1 MKPTSFG
8 GMATALAA
16 AAMMVAFA
24 SPPSAAAA
32 DADAATVA
40 EAAPA
45 ARVNVLVLK
54 EHGVG
59 GAALAQSYL
68 DRFISLA
75 ASQYG
80 WGDAHGQYHT
90 TRAGAESYIRDEKP
104 RFGILSLAAFLAF
117 REKYKL
123 EVVGTAV
130 VSRAGGQQ
138 YFLISKS
145 AADAKG
151 CFGKTM
157 ATDHADDPR
166 FIERVVSGRTFVLG
180 DFQLVETQRPL
191 QAIKKVLTG
200 ESVCAL
206 VDDAQMAELPH
217 IEGAEGI
224 RSVWES
230 AKFPSMTLVAFGTT
244 PSAERKKFKDGLGR
258 VCDGEGKTAC
268 AEVGILA
275 LNAADASSY
284 DAVLKAYGK

>member
-1 MKPTSFG
+1 MSRG
-8 GMATALAA
+8 IGRLLAGVLGA
-16 AAMMVAFA
+16 AVV
-24 SPPSAAAA
+24 
-32 DADAATVA
+32 ATVA
-40 EAAPA
+40 SAAPPP

-68 DRFISLA
+68 DRFIALA

-80 WGDAHGQYHT
+80 WGDARGQYHT
-90 TRAGAESYIRDEKP
+90 TRPAAESYIRDEKP
-104 RFGILSLAAFLAF
+104 RFGILSLAAFLAL
-117 REKYKL
+117 RQKHQL
-123 EVVGTAV
+123 EVVGTAI

-138 YFLISKS
+138 YFLISKN
-145 AADAKG
+145 APDLKG

-157 ATDHADDPR
+157 ATDHADDPK
-166 FIERVVSGRTFVLG
+166 FLERVVSGKQFVLG

-200 ESVCAL
+200 ESECAI

-230 AKFPSMTLVAFGTT
+230 AKFPSMTLVAFGST
-244 PSAERKKFKDGLGR
+244 PAAERKKFKDGLSR
-258 VCDGEGKTAC
+258 LCDGEGKTAC
-268 AEVGILA
+268 AEVGIMA
-275 LNAADASSY
+275 LTAADAGSY
-284 DAVLKAYGK
+284 GAVVKAYGK

>member
-1 MKPTSFG
+1 MFRGVMTAVTVAVV
-8 GMATALAA
+8 ATA
-16 AAMMVAFA
+16 AF
-24 SPPSAAAA
+24 
-32 DADAATVA
+32 
-40 EAAPA
+40 AAPA
-45 ARVNVLVLK
+45 ASRVNVLVLK

-68 DRFISLA
+68 DRFIALA

-80 WGDAHGQYHT
+80 WSDAHGQYQT

-117 REKYKL
+117 RQKYQL

-138 YFLISKS
+138 YFLISRN

-166 FIERVVSGRTFVLG
+166 FIERVVSGKQFVLG
-180 DFQLVETQRPL
+180 DFTLVQTQRPL

-200 ESVCAL
+200 ESECAL
-206 VDDAQMAELPH
+206 IDDAQMAELPH

-230 AKFPSMTLVAFGTT
+230 GKFPSMTLVAFGTT
-244 PSAERKKFKDGLGR
+244 PPAERKKFKDGLSR

-268 AEVGILA
+268 AEVGIMA
-275 LNAADASSY
+275 LTAADAGSFG
-284 DAVLKAYGK
+284 AILAAYGK

>member
-1 MKPTSFG
+1 MRSSLVRRIAALVG
-8 GMATALAA
+8 ALVVACAVTAGA
-16 AAMMVAFA
+16 A
-24 SPPSAAAA
+24 SPPS
-32 DADAATVA
+32 
-40 EAAPA
+40 
-45 ARVNVLVLK
+45 RVNILVLK

-59 GAALAQSYL
+59 GASLAQSYL
-68 DRFISLA
+68 DRFIALA
-75 ASQYG
+75 ATQYG

-90 TRAGAESYIRDEKP
+90 TRAAAEAYIRDEKP

-117 REKYKL
+117 RQKYQL

-138 YFLISKS
+138 YFLISKN
-145 AADAKG
+145 ATDLKG
-151 CFGKTM
+151 CLGQTM
-157 ATDHADDPR
+157 ATDHADDPK
-166 FIERVVSGRTFVLG
+166 FIERVISGKNFVLG
-180 DFQLVETQRPL
+180 DFELVETQRPL

-244 PSAERKKFKDGLGR
+244 PAAERKKFKDGLAR
-258 VCDGEGKTAC
+258 VCEGDGKTAC

-275 LNAADASSY
+275 LNAADAGIY
-284 DAVLKAYGK
+284 EAVVAAYGK

>member
-1 MKPTSFG
+1 MRTSLVHRI
-8 GMATALAA
+8 AACLASLVLALAVSA
-16 AAMMVAFA
+16 DAA
-24 SPPSAAAA
+24 SPPS
-32 DADAATVA
+32 
-40 EAAPA
+40 
-45 ARVNVLVLK
+45 RVNILVLK

-59 GAALAQSYL
+59 GASLAQSYL
-68 DRFISLA
+68 DRFIALA
-75 ASQYG
+75 AQQYG
-80 WGDAHGQYHT
+80 WSDAHGQYHT
-90 TRAGAESYIRDEKP
+90 TRAAAESYIRDEKP
-104 RFGILSLAAFLAF
+104 RFGILSLAASLAF
-117 REKYKL
+117 RTKYQL

-145 AADAKG
+145 ATDAKG

-157 ATDHADDPR
+157 ATDHADDPK
-166 FIERVVSGRTFVLG
+166 FIERVISGKSFVLG

-200 ESVCAL
+200 EAVCAL

-230 AKFPSMTLVAFGTT
+230 AKFPSMTLVAFGDT
-244 PSAERKKFKDGLGR
+244 PPAERKKFKDGLSR
-258 VCDGEGKTAC
+258 VCDGDGKTAC
-268 AEVGILA
+268 AEVGIMA

-284 DAVLKAYGK
+284 SAAIAAYGK

>member
-1 MKPTSFG
+1 MRSRT
-8 GMATALAA
+8 ARVAIALALAA
-16 AAMMVAFA
+16 AVLVTGAR
-24 SPPSAAAA
+24 AAA
-32 DADAATVA
+32 
-40 EAAPA
+40 P
-45 ARVNVLVLK
+45 RVNVLVLK

-68 DRFISLA
+68 DRFIALA
-75 ASQYG
+75 AKQYG
-80 WGDAHGQYHT
+80 WGDDAHGQYHT
-90 TRAGAESYIRDEKP
+90 GRPAAEAYIRDEKP
-104 RFGILSLAAFLAF
+104 RFGILSLGAFLAF
-117 REKYKL
+117 RQKYQL
-123 EVVGTAV
+123 EVLGTAI

-145 AADAKG
+145 ATDAKG

-166 FIERVVSGRTFVLG
+166 FLERVVSGRAFVLG

-200 ESVCAL
+200 EAECAL
-206 VDDAQMAELPH
+206 IDDAQMAELPH

-244 PSAERKKFKDGLGR
+244 PPAERKKFKDGLGR

-268 AEVGILA
+268 AEVGIVA
-275 LNAADASSY
+275 LTAADPASYS
-284 DAVLKAYGK
+284 AVVKAYGQ

>member
-1 MKPTSFG
+1 MVRF
-8 GMATALAA
+8 LAA
-16 AAMMVAFA
+16 ALTAAFA
-24 SPPSAAAA
+24 LGVS
-32 DADAATVA
+32 TVG
-40 EAAPA
+40 AAPPPN
-45 ARVNVLVLK
+45 RVNVLVLK

-59 GAALAQSYL
+59 GASLAQGYL
-68 DRFISLA
+68 DRFITLA
-75 ASQYG
+75 AEQYG
-80 WGDAHGQYHT
+80 WGDAKGQYQT
-90 TRAGAESYIRDEKP
+90 TRAGAEAYIRDEKP

-117 REKYKL
+117 RQKYQL
-123 EVVGTAV
+123 EVVGTAI

-138 YFLISKS
+138 YFLISKE
-145 AADAKG
+145 ATDAKG
-151 CFGKTM
+151 CFGKPM

-166 FIERVVSGRTFVLG
+166 FIERVVSGRAFVLG
-180 DFQLVETQRPL
+180 DFELVETQRPL

-200 ESVCAL
+200 EATCAL

-244 PSAERKKFKDGLGR
+244 PPAERKKFKEGLSR

-275 LNAADASSY
+275 LTAADAGSY
-284 DAVLKAYGK
+284 QAVLDAYGKK

>member
-1 MKPTSFG
+1 MVRSL
-8 GMATALAA
+8 AAALAA
-16 AAMMVAFA
+16 AVVVTSA
-24 SPPSAAAA
+24 S
-32 DADAATVA
+32 
-40 EAAPA
+40 AAPA
-45 ARVNVLVLK
+45 APSSSRVNVLVLK

-59 GAALAQSYL
+59 GASLAQSYL
-68 DRFISLA
+68 DRFIALA
-75 ASQYG
+75 AAQYG
-80 WGDAHGQYHT
+80 WSDAHGQYQT

-117 REKYKL
+117 RQKYQL

-138 YFLISKS
+138 YFLISKN
-145 AADAKG
+145 ATDAKG

-166 FIERVVSGRTFVLG
+166 FIERVVSGKAFVLG

-200 ESVCAL
+200 EAECAL

-244 PSAERKKFKDGLGR
+244 PPAERKKFKDGLSR

-268 AEVGILA
+268 AEVGIMA
-275 LNAADASSY
+275 LNAADANRY

>member
-1 MKPTSFG
+1 MRSRLVRG
-8 GMATALAA
+8 VAAALAA
-16 AAMMVAFA
+16 AVVATGA
-24 SPPSAAAA
+24 LAAA
-32 DADAATVA
+32 
-40 EAAPA
+40 PP

-68 DRFISLA
+68 DRFIALA
-75 ASQYG
+75 AKQYG
-80 WGDAHGQYHT
+80 WGDDAHGQYHT
-90 TRAGAESYIRDEKP
+90 TRAAAEAYIRDEKP

-117 REKYKL
+117 QKKYHL
-123 EVVGTAV
+123 EVLGTAL

-138 YFLISKS
+138 YFLISKK
-145 AADAKG
+145 AADLKG

-166 FIERVVSGRTFVLG
+166 FLERVVSGRAFVLG

-200 ESVCAL
+200 EAECAL

-230 AKFPSMTLVAFGTT
+230 AKFPSMTLVAFGST
-244 PSAERKKFKDGLGR
+244 PPAERKKFKEGLSR

-268 AEVGILA
+268 AEVGIIALA
-275 LNAADASSY
+275 AADAGSY
-284 DAVLKAYGK
+284 AAVQKAFGH

>member
-1 MKPTSFG
+1 MRAGIVRSL
-8 GMATALAA
+8 ATVLAA
-16 AAMMVAFA
+16 AVV
-24 SPPSAAAA
+24 
-32 DADAATVA
+32 ATVA
-40 EAAPA
+40 SAAPPPS
-45 ARVNVLVLK
+45 RVNVLVLK

-59 GAALAQSYL
+59 GASLAQSYL
-68 DRFISLA
+68 DRFIALA
-75 ASQYG
+75 AKQYG
-80 WGDAHGQYHT
+80 WSDAHGQYQT
-90 TRAGAESYIRDEKP
+90 TRAGAEAYIRDEKP

-117 REKYKL
+117 RQKYQL

-138 YFLISKS
+138 YFLISKN

-166 FIERVVSGRTFVLG
+166 FVERVVSGKTFVLG
-180 DFQLVETQRPL
+180 DFMLVETQRPL
-191 QAIKKVLTG
+191 QAIKMVLTG
-200 ESVCAL
+200 EAECAL
-206 VDDAQMAELPH
+206 IDDAQMAELPH

-244 PSAERKKFKDGLGR
+244 PPAERKKFKEGLSR

-268 AEVGILA
+268 AEVGIMA
-275 LNAADASSY
+275 LNAADAGGY
-284 DAVLKAYGK
+284 GAVLTAYGK

>member
-1 MKPTSFG
+1 MRG
-8 GMATALAA
+8 GRARTTAPLLA
-16 AAMMVAFA
+16 V
-24 SPPSAAAA
+24 
-32 DADAATVA
+32 AATVIACAAPTTVVATTEA

-45 ARVNVLVLK
+45 PSPVNVLVLK

-59 GAALAQSYL
+59 GASLAQGYL
-68 DRFISLA
+68 DRFIALA

-80 WGDAHGQYHT
+80 WAVAHGQYHT
-90 TRAGAESYIRDEKP
+90 TRAAAEAYIRDEKP

-117 REKYKL
+117 RQKYHL

-138 YFLISKS
+138 YFLISKDS
-145 AADAKG
+145 PNAKG

-166 FIERVVSGRTFVLG
+166 FIERVISGRAFVLG

-200 ESVCAL
+200 EVVCAL

-230 AKFPSMTLVAFGTT
+230 DKFPSMTLVAFGST
-244 PSAERKKFKDGLGR
+244 PPAERKKFKEGLSR

-268 AEVGILA
+268 AEVGIIA
-275 LNAADASSY
+275 LTAADAGSY
-284 DAVLKAYGK
+284 AGVLAAYGK

>member
-1 MKPTSFG
+1 MRAVIIRSLAG
-8 GMATALAA
+8 ALAVAVVATVVSA
-16 AAMMVAFA
+16 AP
-24 SPPSAAAA
+24 PPS
-32 DADAATVA
+32 
-40 EAAPA
+40 
-45 ARVNVLVLK
+45 RVNVLVLK

-59 GAALAQSYL
+59 GASLAQSYL
-68 DRFISLA
+68 DRFIALA
-75 ASQYG
+75 ATQYG
-80 WGDAHGQYHT
+80 WSDAHGQYQT

-117 REKYKL
+117 RQKYQL

-138 YFLISKS
+138 YFLISRN

-166 FIERVVSGRTFVLG
+166 FVERVVSGKTFVLG
-180 DFQLVETQRPL
+180 DFMLVETQRPL

-200 ESVCAL
+200 EAECAL
-206 VDDAQMAELPH
+206 IDDAQMAELPH

-230 AKFPSMTLVAFGTT
+230 GKFPSMTLVAFGST
-244 PSAERKKFKDGLGR
+244 PPADRKKFKDGLSR

-268 AEVGILA
+268 AEVGIMA
-275 LNAADASSY
+275 LSAADASGY
-284 DAVLKAYGK
+284 NPVLAAYGK

>member
-1 MKPTSFG
+1 
-8 GMATALAA
+8 LAA
-16 AAMMVAFA
+16 GLTAVLTLGVSIVGAAP
-24 SPPSAAAA
+24 PPS
-32 DADAATVA
+32 
-40 EAAPA
+40 
-45 ARVNVLVLK
+45 RVNVLVLK

-59 GAALAQSYL
+59 GASLAQGYL
-68 DRFISLA
+68 DRFITLA
-75 ASQYG
+75 AQQYG
-80 WGDAHGQYHT
+80 WADAHGQYQT
-90 TRAGAESYIRDEKP
+90 TRAGAEAYIRDEKP

-117 REKYKL
+117 RQKYQL

-138 YFLISKS
+138 YFLISKD

-166 FIERVVSGRTFVLG
+166 FIERVVSGRAFVLG
-180 DFQLVETQRPL
+180 DFQLVVTQRPL

-200 ESVCAL
+200 EAVCAL
-206 VDDAQMAELPH
+206 VDDAQMTELPH

-244 PSAERKKFKDGLGR
+244 PAAERKKFKEGLSR
-258 VCDGEGKTAC
+258 LCDGEGKTAC
-268 AEVGILA
+268 AEVGIMA
-275 LNAADASSY
+275 LNAADAGSY
-284 DAVLKAYGK
+284 KAVLDAYGK

>member
-1 MKPTSFG
+1 MRSL
-8 GMATALAA
+8 AAVLAA
-16 AAMMVAFA
+16 AVV
-24 SPPSAAAA
+24 
-32 DADAATVA
+32 ATVA
-40 EAAPA
+40 SAAPPPS
-45 ARVNVLVLK
+45 RVNVLVLK

-59 GAALAQSYL
+59 GASLAQSYL
-68 DRFISLA
+68 DRFIALA
-75 ASQYG
+75 AKQYG
-80 WGDAHGQYHT
+80 WSDAHGQYQT

-117 REKYKL
+117 RQKYQL

-138 YFLISKS
+138 YFLISKN

-166 FIERVVSGRTFVLG
+166 FLERVVSGRAFVLG
-180 DFQLVETQRPL
+180 DFKLVETQRPL

-200 ESVCAL
+200 EATCAL

-230 AKFPSMTLVAFGTT
+230 GKFPSMTLVAFGTT
-244 PSAERKKFKDGLGR
+244 PPAERKKFKDGLSR

-275 LNAADASSY
+275 LNAADAGSY
-284 DAVLKAYGK
+284 KAVLDAYGK

>member
-1 MKPTSFG
+1 MR
-8 GMATALAA
+8 ARALRAA
-16 AAMMVAFA
+16 AATFAVAAAMVTCVTRTVARA
-24 SPPSAAAA
+24 ETDAEAAAA
-32 DADAATVA
+32 
-40 EAAPA
+40 PGP
-45 ARVNVLVLK
+45 VNVLVVK

-59 GAALAQSYL
+59 GGSLAQGYL
-68 DRFISLA
+68 DRFIALA

-80 WGDAHGQYHT
+80 WADAHGQYVT
-90 TRAGAESYIRDEKP
+90 TRAAAESYIRDAKP

-117 REKYKL
+117 RQKYQL

-130 VSRAGGQQ
+130 VSRAGGEQ
-138 YFLISKS
+138 YFLISKD
-145 AADAKG
+145 AAEAKG

-191 QAIKKVLTG
+191 QAIKKLLAG
-200 ESVCAL
+200 EAVCAL

-230 AKFPSMTLVAFGTT
+230 AKFPSMTLVAFGST
-244 PSAERKKFKDGLGR
+244 PPAERKKFKDGLAR

-275 LNAADASSY
+275 LAAADASGY
-284 DAVLKAYGK
+284 EAVLKAYGK

>member
-1 MKPTSFG
+1 MRRVIVRSVT
-8 GMATALAA
+8 AALAA
-16 AAMMVAFA
+16 TVVAT
-24 SPPSAAAA
+24 SVSAA
-32 DADAATVA
+32 
-40 EAAPA
+40 PPP

-59 GAALAQSYL
+59 GASLAQGYL
-68 DRFISLA
+68 DRFIALA
-75 ASQYG
+75 ATQYG
-80 WGDAHGQYHT
+80 WGDAHGQYQT

-117 REKYKL
+117 RQKYEL

-138 YFLISKS
+138 YFLISKNAS
-145 AADAKG
+145 DAKG

-166 FIERVVSGRTFVLG
+166 FIERVVSGKAFVLG

-200 ESVCAL
+200 EAECAL
-206 VDDAQMAELPH
+206 IDDAQMAELPH

-230 AKFPSMTLVAFGTT
+230 GKFPSMTLVAFGTT
-244 PSAERKKFKDGLGR
+244 PPAERKKFKDGLSR
-258 VCDGEGKTAC
+258 VCDGEGRTAC
-268 AEVGILA
+268 AEVGIMA
-275 LNAADASSY
+275 LNAADAGSY

>member
-1 MKPTSFG
+1 MVVAAVFA
-8 GMATALAA
+8 ATIA
-16 AAMMVAFA
+16 
-24 SPPSAAAA
+24 SAA
-32 DADAATVA
+32 
-40 EAAPA
+40 PSP

-68 DRFISLA
+68 DRFIALA

-80 WGDAHGQYHT
+80 WGADAHGQYHT

-117 REKYKL
+117 RQKYQL

-145 AADAKG
+145 AADLKG
-151 CFGKTM
+151 CFGQTM

-166 FIERVVSGRTFVLG
+166 FIERVVSGRQFVLG
-180 DFQLVETQRPL
+180 DFKLVETQRPL

-200 ESVCAL
+200 EAVCAL

-230 AKFPSMTLVAFGTT
+230 AKFPSMTLVAFGST
-244 PSAERKKFKDGLGR
+244 PPADRKKFKDGLAR

-268 AEVGILA
+268 AEVGIMA
-275 LNAADASSY
+275 LNAADGGGFS
-284 DAVLKAYGK
+284 AVLAAYGK

>member
-1 MKPTSFG
+1 MSARMRSG
-8 GMATALAA
+8 LAA
-16 AAMMVAFA
+16 TLAVAVL
-24 SPPSAAAA
+24 
-32 DADAATVA
+32 ATGA
-40 EAAPA
+40 RAAAPA
-45 ARVNVLVLK
+45 PSRVNVLVLK

-68 DRFISLA
+68 DRFIALA
-75 ASQYG
+75 AKQYG
-80 WGDAHGQYHT
+80 WGDDAHGQYHT
-90 TRAGAESYIRDEKP
+90 TRAAAEAYIRDEKP

-117 REKYKL
+117 RQKYQL
-123 EVVGTAV
+123 EVVGNAI

-138 YFLISKS
+138 YFLISKK

-166 FIERVVSGRTFVLG
+166 FLERVVSGRAFVLG
-180 DFQLVETQRPL
+180 DFKLVETQRPL

-200 ESVCAL
+200 EAECAII
-206 VDDAQMAELPH
+206 DDAQMAELPH

-244 PSAERKKFKDGLGR
+244 PPAERKKFKDGLAR

-268 AEVGILA
+268 AEVGIMA
-275 LNAADASSY
+275 LTAADAGSY
-284 DAVLKAYGK
+284 AAVMKAYGN